1 MNSRIENTSSGRF
14 LYIEARSD
22 ENDFE
27 TKMAEAISNDGI
39 ITPNSVFAYGGI
51 CFEYNISGFISLDEY
66 LINAS
71 LKEEDIASI
80 MIQLDAAADTV
91 RNYLLNEGSLLL
103 ASDRIFID
111 KDKKQIKICVL
122 PNYCGDFEASL
133 KELIIKLIMNTDQ
146 EDNNA
151 VKLGFRLLKSTADPD
166 FRLHDVLEALSDRKS
181 VKPKPGSL
189 NENVKPESS
198 NFKAVEFTG
207 GNAVSSDKCTD
218 KEEVIRE
225 RNKRFQSDFTGIND
239 SCERTLT
246 ADGADS
252 ADNETYK
259 HDTFTDRTYGYAY
272 EQEADKEE
280 AEEENTSRVR
290 LKDSLSGMLISEA
303 ILIAAAVVIFLV
315 KGKSMLIRLLPIYLV
330 IAACVCVYYVVSY
343 ILKRKAEA

>member
-111 KDKKQIKICVL
+111 KDKKKIKICVL

-166 FRLHDVLEALSDRKS
+166 FRLHDVLEAMSDRKS
-181 VKPKPGSL
+181 VKQESL
-189 NENVKPESS
+189 KGNVKLENSIL
-198 NFKAVEFTG
+198 KAAEFSRENTI
-207 GNAVSSDKCTD
+207 SSDKCTD
-218 KEEVIRE
+218 KEEVISE

-239 SCERTLT
+239 ICERTLT

-259 HDTFTDRTYGYAY
+259 QDTFTDRTYGYSY

-280 AEEENTSRVR
+280 AEEENSSRVR

-343 ILKRKAEA
+343 IIKRKAEA

>member
-14 LYIEARSD
+14 LYIETCSD

-27 TKMAEAISNDGI
+27 TKMAEAISNTGI
-39 ITPNSVFAYGGI
+39 LTPNSVFAYGSL
-51 CFEYNISGFISLDEY
+51 CLEYNISGFISLDEF
-66 LINAS
+66 LLNAS
-71 LKEEDIASI
+71 LKEEDIGSI
-80 MIQLDAAADTV
+80 MIQLAAAADTV
-91 RNYLLNEGSLLL
+91 RNYLLDEGSLLL

-166 FRLHDVLEALSDRKS
+166 FRLHDVLEAMSDRKS
-181 VKPKPGSL
+181 VKPESL
-189 NENVKPESS
+189 KGNVKPETSIL
-198 NFKAVEFTG
+198 KAAEFSGENTI
-207 GNAVSSDKCTD
+207 SPDKCTD

-225 RNKRFQSDFTGIND
+225 RNKRFHSDFSGDI
-239 SCERTLT
+239 CERNLT
-246 ADGADS
+246 ADGSDS

-259 HDTFTDRTYGYAY
+259 QDAFTDRTYGYSY

-280 AEEENTSRVR
+280 SEEENSSRVR

-315 KGKSMLIRLLPIYLV
+315 KGKSMLIRLLPIYLI